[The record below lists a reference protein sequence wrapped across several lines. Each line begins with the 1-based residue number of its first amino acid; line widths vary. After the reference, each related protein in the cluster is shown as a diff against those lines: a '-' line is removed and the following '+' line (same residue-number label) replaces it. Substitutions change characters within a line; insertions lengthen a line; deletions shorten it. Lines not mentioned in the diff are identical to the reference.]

1 MFMLPKRNQGTY
13 LKSFQK
19 QNLKTNLFKVEFS
32 DKALI
37 IIYSLVFEPDLPKD
51 STKTNDIVNSASSQL
66 N

>member
-1 MFMLPKRNQGTY
+1 M
-13 LKSFQK
+13 KSFQK

-51 STKTNDIVNSASSQL
+51 STKTNDIVNSASFQL